1 MCTIELRL
9 GQDAPIDTKSILS
22 IADIKCRDG
31 WMMGHLS
38 EDSKRDSVRDTFF
51 INMNLFI
58 SWM

>member
-9 GQDAPIDTKSILS
+9 GQDAPTDTKSILS

-31 WMMGHLS
+31 WMMGHLA
-38 EDSKRDSVRDTFF
+38 EDRKRDSVRYS
-51 INMNLFI
+51 LYKHELI